1 MPLRSISQILLILV
15 ACSPFSPPTAVRTLD
30 SAIGLKEFGQ
40 LLTSLSEPEGYF
52 DSDNF
57 VSNEAAY
64 LRVLPALRRLGVRG
78 GVYIGVGPDQNY
90 SYIADVQP
98 RLAIIIDIRRQNA
111 LQHLYYKALFEL
123 SPNRV
128 AYLER
133 LFGRAIAHDASD
145 SQSARIGDLLRR
157 VDRATYDET
166 FATRKKQEAIRLL
179 QSWIIGLTNEDL
191 RAIDYI
197 AQAFMEGGPD
207 LKFTSYH
214 RSPRPHH
221 PSYRALLEEKDP
233 SGQQTNYLAQEERF
247 RVIKKLH
254 HENRILPLVGDFGG
268 AHAFQAVARE
278 LRLRGLE
285 VKCMYASNVEFYL
298 FRSERWPPYVGNV
311 RSLPLAR
318 EAFII
323 RAYANMWQ
331 PHPAQMPGYYMTTVM
346 QSIQTFLA
354 NETAGT
360 NETYWDVVARDYII
374 Q

>member
-90 SYIADVQP
+90 SYIADVHP

-133 LFGRAIAHDASD
+133 LFGRAIAHDVSD
-145 SQSARIGDLLRR
+145 PQNARIGDLLHR

-346 QSIQTFLA
+346 HSIQTFLA
-354 NETAGT
+354 NETAGK
-360 NETYWDVVARDYII
+360 NETYWDVVAREYII